1 MEYLFIKYWI
11 PRFPKSKWIYI
22 SWIYSK
28 IFNPKSLKS
37 TFKLKIYTFF
47 ANIIDIISKNLHL
60 NRNWQIFSWKF
71 KKYYEKYK
79 VFAKTTKKY
88 QVFYKNLRKIPNL
101 SRKSRKNTKFLHKLR
116 KNYTKMKI
124 FHNLRD
130 FLQIFFL
137 KSTFQK
143 KYEQLQ

>member
-1 MEYLFIKYWI
+1 M
-11 PRFPKSKWIYI
+11 
-22 SWIYSK
+22 
-28 IFNPKSLKS
+28 
-37 TFKLKIYTFF
+37 
-47 ANIIDIISKNLHL
+47 

-79 VFAKTTKKY
+79 VFAITTKKY

-143 KYEQLQ
+143 KYEQLQWCWNSNAFGKYSQTVCFDIYLFCLNYFHWPGKYLSSIK